1 MHETSQD
8 DREHTDEIFSQQ
20 NDATHPVFLIGRDD
34 QARKPKSHERTT
46 SSNDGTVIDEVA
58 SDDREHKPPLSFSNA
73 LPRRPESIM
82 DHKMECNLAQRPTWT
97 DDGPQAYLPAT
108 FISPKAS
115 QYSSS
120 PPSLQMCEAVTYQ
133 YPHFVRYSPEDENV
147 DTDRAISDLHSSAN
161 DYTVIC
167 PREFVDRVHVS
178 RAHSTGGRSDG
189 ATSPRSVTLHQP
201 EAIRTWTPAMIKEVP
216 FTFAEVEHMCTAA
229 PEPEPEDDDLVD
241 PADVW
246 YADLATK
253 TANEEIEMEYVSAS
267 PEHREHNRL
276 LIADPRLEWLATILT
291 QREIDGDVP
300 HDTPD
305 HCLRNDCV
313 VQVVTVDTS
322 EQSIS
327 VGFLVEDKSAEA
339 EAVQEL
345 VLVQDA
351 SPKPTVETT
360 FAETESPK
368 KSVLEPGTSSNFT
381 LEEAFVKAGTAEQRL
396 PAPEAIAFVPVNDAA
411 PTNAADQRGET
422 TFNMIG
428 QPSVTA
434 VDGTSDFWLSLLI
447 LPLVGCFSLGLLSKF
462 LQDRLLS
469 VLLIVVLFICMSLNA
484 NKDKNGQVEQQLEDC
499 DCRSS
504 NERQAKPQANTC
516 RNHSS
521 ACRALRSRSPRRKS
535 ILRSTCD

>member
-1 MHETSQD
+1 
-8 DREHTDEIFSQQ
+8 
-20 NDATHPVFLIGRDD
+20 
-34 QARKPKSHERTT
+34 
-46 SSNDGTVIDEVA
+46 
-58 SDDREHKPPLSFSNA
+58 
-73 LPRRPESIM
+73 
-82 DHKMECNLAQRPTWT
+82 
-97 DDGPQAYLPAT
+97 
-108 FISPKAS
+108 
-115 QYSSS
+115 
-120 PPSLQMCEAVTYQ
+120 
-133 YPHFVRYSPEDENV
+133 
-147 DTDRAISDLHSSAN
+147 
-161 DYTVIC
+161 
-167 PREFVDRVHVS
+167 
-178 RAHSTGGRSDG
+178 
-189 ATSPRSVTLHQP
+189 
-201 EAIRTWTPAMIKEVP
+201 MIKEVP
-216 FTFAEVEHMCTAA
+216 LTFAEVEHMCTAA

-241 PADVW
+241 PADAW

-253 TANEEIEMEYVSAS
+253 TANEEIEVEYVSAS

-291 QREIDGDVP
+291 QCEIDGDVP

-360 FAETESPK
+360 FAETESPE

-411 PTNAADQRGET
+411 PTNAPDQRGET
-422 TFNMIG
+422 TFDMIG

-434 VDGTSDFWLSLLI
+434 VDGTSDFWLSLLV

-484 NKDKNGQVEQQLEDC
+484 NKDKNGQFEQQLEDC

-516 RNHSS
+516 RNYSS
-521 ACRALRSRSPRRKS
+521 ACRALRSRSPRRKC
-535 ILRSTCD
+535 ILHSTCD